1 MAVSISAKA
10 AATASA
16 WLVVFSLLFGVN
28 NLIDRNYAVGQ
39 NATPTGTESPT
50 FTCHLPGPAEWFTG
64 SVRVNPLFEAPVPA
78 RARGASVTF
87 EPGARTAWHTHPL
100 GQTLIVTSG
109 CGRVQRWG
117 GPMEEIRPGD
127 VVWFAPGEKHWHG
140 AAPLTAMTHVAIVE
154 VLDGKSADRME
165 KVSDEQYQA

>member
-50 FTCHLPGPAEWFTG
+50 FTCHLSGLELHAGQDPHPIAPEAVLRIYF
-64 SVRVNPLFEAPVPA
+64 RQPLCLE
-78 RARGASVTF
+78 
-87 EPGARTAWHTHPL
+87 
-100 GQTLIVTSG
+100 
-109 CGRVQRWG
+109 
-117 GPMEEIRPGD
+117 
-127 VVWFAPGEKHWHG
+127 
-140 AAPLTAMTHVAIVE
+140 
-154 VLDGKSADRME
+154 
-165 KVSDEQYQA
+165 